1 MSFET
6 ARAIRAVP
14 QPSRASHRT
23 TDIRENTLALPVYRG
38 VRSALNRRSAVR
50 GLEEWRRRAAD
61 SARAPQNATMA
72 SAGMASDEMP
82 VMREPYDVMRNG
94 LQGAKSAVTHLG
106 KHPVQL
112 IQDNVRPS
120 PAIDRRSQPG
130 PCFTLKADPAR
141 PSLAL
146 LTRAPR
152 IPSGRSRPCWRTP
165 TGSPC
170 PRRWTSS
177 VRFSPSASPTRATR
191 RPDLASRPTVPTTK
205 KVGNSLA
212 FPPAAFTSADLRPI
226 APPPILVTTGRD
238 GSPAFPRPGSASRS

>member
-1 MSFET
+1 MEAKSGN
-6 ARAIRAVP
+6 ARARLCTE
-14 QPSRASHRT
+14 RT
-23 TDIRENTLALPVYRG
+23 
-38 VRSALNRRSAVR
+38 
-50 GLEEWRRRAAD
+50 
-61 SARAPQNATMA
+61 TMA

-112 IQDNVRPS
+112 IQDNVRHS

-191 RPDLASRPTVPTTK
+191 RPDLASHPTVPTTK
-205 KVGNSLA
+205 KIGNSLA
-212 FPPAAFTSADLRPI
+212 FPPAAFISADLRPI

>member
-1 MSFET
+1 
-6 ARAIRAVP
+6 
-14 QPSRASHRT
+14 
-23 TDIRENTLALPVYRG
+23 
-38 VRSALNRRSAVR
+38 
-50 GLEEWRRRAAD
+50 
-61 SARAPQNATMA
+61 MA

-120 PAIDRRSQPG
+120 PAIDRRSQPE

-191 RPDLASRPTVPTTK
+191 RPDLASHPTVPTTK

-226 APPPILVTTGRD
+226 APPPILVTTDRD

>member
-1 MSFET
+1 MKQRGPS
-6 ARAIRAVP
+6 IRVP

-120 PAIDRRSQPG
+120 PAIDRRSQPE

>member
-120 PAIDRRSQPG
+120 PANDRRSQPE

-191 RPDLASRPTVPTTK
+191 HQISPLARPCQRPK
-205 KVGNSLA
+205 KLETLA

>member
-38 VRSALNRRSAVR
+38 VRSALNRRSGVR
-50 GLEEWRRRAAD
+50 GLEEWRRRAATRGH
-61 SARAPQNATMA
+61 SARTQNATMA

-120 PAIDRRSQPG
+120 PAIDRDSPVDLKPE

-205 KVGNSLA
+205 KVGNSR
-212 FPPAAFTSADLRPI
+212 FSTHRVHLR
-226 APPPILVTTGRD
+226 
-238 GSPAFPRPGSASRS
+238 

>member
-1 MSFET
+1 M
-6 ARAIRAVP
+6 P

-120 PAIDRRSQPG
+120 PAIDRRSQPE

>member
-1 MSFET
+1 MNAE
-6 ARAIRAVP
+6 ANHAVP

-120 PAIDRRSQPG
+120 PAIDRDSPVDLKPE

-205 KVGNSLA
+205 KVGNSR
-212 FPPAAFTSADLRPI
+212 FSTHRVHLR
-226 APPPILVTTGRD
+226 
-238 GSPAFPRPGSASRS
+238 